1 MIDNNSYALVEDLP
15 GYVKDLN
22 SKALI
27 NTNES
32 ELLLYKQRKL
42 QTRQI
47 EHLTEQINILS
58 IEIDKIKQVLDN
70 LVKNS

>member
-1 MIDNNSYALVEDLP
+1 MIDNNNYALVEDLP